1 MAMKLAPIL
10 EWMKLFFAKMAT
22 AGEVKSS
29 HYTIYSKWIVYIY
42 IQYSIPCLYIPLYP
56 IISHEQ
62 FHELL
67 VSPSEKSRFYD
78 HPNPMK
84 P

>member
-42 IQYSIPCLYIPLYP
+42 IQ
-56 IISHEQ
+56 
-62 FHELL
+62 
-67 VSPSEKSRFYD
+67 
-78 HPNPMK
+78 
-84 P
+84 